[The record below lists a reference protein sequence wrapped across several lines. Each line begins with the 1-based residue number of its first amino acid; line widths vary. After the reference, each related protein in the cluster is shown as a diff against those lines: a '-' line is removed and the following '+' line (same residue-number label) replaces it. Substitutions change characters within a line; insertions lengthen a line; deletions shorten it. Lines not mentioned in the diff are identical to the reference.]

1 MTGPTTAHT
10 TTGRALVYGMAI
22 AGEATARALVARGWE
37 VVVADDR
44 PTESGRA
51 AAAVL
56 GAPYLEAPTPA
67 ELPAVLAAIDL
78 VSPSPG
84 VPETHPLFAAASA
97 AGIPVRSEIDLA
109 WEWEQARPGGP
120 RPMLAVTGTDGKTT
134 TTLMAVE
141 MLRAS
146 GCSAIDAGNTDT
158 PLVAALDLEVD
169 VFVVECTSFRL
180 ATTTRFRPAAA
191 VWLNLAEDHQDW
203 HVSMAS
209 YRAAKARMWRFQGP
223 GDIAIGFA
231 SDQAVLE
238 ELAVAPASVHRTF
251 GLTGAD
257 YQIVDYQ
264 LADHGMNG
272 TAEARLVGPAGV
284 IASTAGMRRSLPHD
298 ITNALAASAL
308 VLETGLATPEGIAA
322 ALSSFVGAP
331 HRIQLVGDDG
341 AVRYYDDSKAT
352 TPHAALTAI
361 RAFDHVVLIAGGK
374 NKGLDLR
381 PMGTEPA
388 RMRAVVAIGAAADDI
403 GEVFEATCPVLT
415 ASSMDEA
422 VAAARDAAN
431 AGDVVLLSPG
441 CASFDWYSGYPARGE
456 DFARAVR
463 ALVGGQQED

>member
-1 MTGPTTAHT
+1 MTGPMAAQI

-44 PTESGRA
+44 PTETGRA
-51 AAAVL
+51 AAAEL
-56 GAPYLEAPTPA
+56 GAPYLEAPAPGD
-67 ELPAVLAAIDL
+67 LPAVLATVDL

-84 VPETHPLFAAASA
+84 VPETHPLFVAATA
-97 AGIPVRSEIDLA
+97 AGVPVRSEIDLA

-158 PLVAALDLEVD
+158 PLVAALDLDVE

-180 ATTTRFRPAAA
+180 ATTTRFRPDAA

-238 ELAVAPASVHRTF
+238 ELAAAPASVHRTF
-251 GLTGAD
+251 GLSGA
-257 YQIVDYQ
+257 DYQ
-264 LADHGMNG
+264 LADHQMVDHGTNG
-272 TAEARLVGPAGV
+272 AADARLVGPAGL
-284 IASTAGMRRSLPHD
+284 IATTAGMRRSLPHD

-308 VLETGLATPEGIAA
+308 VLETGLATPEGIAM
-322 ALSSFVGAP
+322 ALASFVGAP

-341 AVRYYDDSKAT
+341 AVQYYDDSKAT

-381 PMGTEPA
+381 PMGSEPA

-422 VAAARDAAN
+422 VAASAWRRACRRRSALV
-431 AGDVVLLSPG
+431 AGLRELRLVQRVSR
-441 CASFDWYSGYPARGE
+441 SGRRFRG
-456 DFARAVR
+456 AVR
-463 ALVGGQQED
+463 VLVGGQQED